1 MSKEQPNEETYRIT
15 LGDGS
20 SIEVHCPICG
30 GKHFS
35 SAKPPQIPEGKGFQH
50 VIIGREVERI
60 EEEQRGS
67 PGRTMALPIK
77 FKFCVNC
84 GFVLKFILEQSE
96 KDRGE
101 DQA

>member
-1 MSKEQPNEETYRIT
+1 
-15 LGDGS
+15 
-20 SIEVHCPICG
+20 
-30 GKHFS
+30 
-35 SAKPPQIPEGKGFQH
+35 
-50 VIIGREVERI
+50 
-60 EEEQRGS
+60 
-67 PGRTMALPIK
+67 MALPIK